1 MSLRISIQAMNAIT
15 DVMNVYKNDT
25 SRSVVLFAQ
34 MQSGKTNAFLFLAGE
49 MLRLEKVENVV
60 IFSGNRETELKDQ
73 LSELEISRFYERVYR
88 RHLENLK
95 VDISDEFI
103 DRIISKINV
112 VWGTELMKKLETVA
126 TENTLYIEEE
136 SHFAQSVGQMPH
148 KFIKSIGL
156 SLNGDSSALIERNN
170 YVCSVSATPFSE
182 MSDVVH
188 LNQNKKIVFMQPGE
202 SYRGVSWYKEHDKIL
217 GFDNWQE
224 KLQEI
229 IARKCHSPAWLAV
242 MNELRTFAIASPV
255 AETPKWAIIRVRG
268 ETQVDEVKAMCAS
281 SNWSAV
287 RYDQG
292 NKGELK
298 SLKDL
303 ATPPEVNTIVIIK
316 ELCRMGTVVP
326 KQHISFVMETSTNPR
341 TDTVL
346 QGLLGRM
353 CGYPGGS
360 FGYCV
365 SNDIN
370 IYISQQVLS
379 NGDIDTYISLC
390 QSMEMIV
397 PSRATNVIGEH
408 NKGRRDLSHVEP
420 IIPIYIPKLSLFKK
434 QDPIDC
440 LPEVLLTLRNSL
452 RNSQQCEN
460 GNSPNVTRRLIDFL
474 DNEKRLKVGTRD
486 LSKNTYE
493 KLIPKIKKSMHQNIP
508 FNDLTSGI
516 GIDTN
521 TLIIF
526 CAESNGHIRKGFYL
540 FCLIPRLAEE
550 VAVANPLKKM
560 MPKTNG
566 REIFGYTTETG
577 TFNKSNGTCGV
588 SLRPETA
595 INISEMSDSIRE
607 CIRMS
612 LEPSSALI
620 HSRSISSNFSVEEGG
635 WNGIYISE
643 NVYKALIPGG
653 TIYNDIER
661 EFSIKIKIAKVRG
674 RQTKKYPIGCS
685 VRIAQIS
692 W

>member
-73 LSELEISRFYERVYR
+73 LSEVEISRFYERVYR
-88 RHLENLK
+88 RHLEKLN

-103 DRIISKINV
+103 DHIISKINV

-188 LNQNKKIVFMQPGE
+188 LNQNKKIVFMQPGD

-242 MNELRTFAIASPV
+242 MNELRTSAIASHV

-268 ETQVDEVKAMCAS
+268 EAQVDEVKAMCAS

-379 NGDIDTYISLC
+379 HGDIDTYISLC

-420 IIPIYIPKLSLFKK
+420 IIPIYMRELSFP
-434 QDPIDC
+434 DANHPITC
-440 LPEVLLTLRNSL
+440 LPDVINALR
-452 RNSQQCEN
+452 SQQCEN
-460 GNSPNVTRRLIDFL
+460 GNSSNVTRRLIDFL
-474 DNEKRLKVGTRD
+474 DNGNDLRVLTRD
-486 LSKNTYE
+486 LSKKTF
-493 KLIPKIKKSMHQNIP
+493 KTMIPKIKRLMDENIP
-508 FNDLTSGI
+508 FNALNSGSGI
-516 GIDTN
+516 PTN
-521 TLIIF
+521 ALTI
-526 CAESNGHIRKGFYL
+526 CYSKSNDDIRQGFYL
-540 FCLIPRLAEE
+540 FCFIPRLAEE

-560 MPKTNG
+560 IPKTNG

-595 INISEMSDSIRE
+595 TDISEMSDSIRE

-653 TIYNDIER
+653 TIYNDIKR

>member
-88 RHLENLK
+88 RHLEKLN

-103 DRIISKINV
+103 DHIVSKINV

-156 SLNGDSSALIERNN
+156 SLNGDSSSLIERNN

-202 SYRGVSWYKEHDKIL
+202 SYRGVSWYKEHDKIV
-217 GFDNWQE
+217 GFDKWQE

-229 IARKCHSPAWLAV
+229 
-242 MNELRTFAIASPV
+242 IASPV

-268 ETQVDEVKAMCAS
+268 EAQVDEVKAMCAS

-379 NGDIDTYISLC
+379 HGDIDTYISLC

-408 NKGRRDLSHVEP
+408 NKGRRDLLHLEP
-420 IIPIYIPKLSLFKK
+420 IIPIYMRELSFP
-434 QDPIDC
+434 DAHPITC
-440 LPEVLLTLRNSL
+440 LPDVIIALR
-452 RNSQQCEN
+452 SQQCEN
-460 GNSPNVTRRLIDFL
+460 GNSSNVTRRLIDFL
-474 DNEKRLKVGTRD
+474 DNAKELRVLTRD
-486 LSKNTYE
+486 LSKKTF
-493 KLIPKIKKSMHQNIP
+493 KTMIPKIKRLMDENIP
-508 FNDLTSGI
+508 FNALNSGSGI
-516 GIDTN
+516 PTN
-521 TLIIF
+521 ALTI
-526 CAESNGHIRKGFYL
+526 CYSKSNDDIRQGFYL
-540 FCLIPRLAEE
+540 FCFIPRLAEE

-560 MPKTNG
+560 IPKTNG

-595 INISEMSDSIRE
+595 TDISEMSDSIRE

-653 TIYNDIER
+653 TIYNDIKR

>member
-88 RHLENLK
+88 RHLEKLN

-103 DRIISKINV
+103 DHIISKINV

-126 TENTLYIEEE
+126 TKNTLYIEEE

-156 SLNGDSSALIERNN
+156 SLNGDISTLIEINN

-202 SYRGVSWYKEHDKIL
+202 SYRGVSWYKEHDKIV
-217 GFDNWQE
+217 GFDKWQE

-242 MNELRTFAIASPV
+242 MNELRTSAIASPV

-268 ETQVDEVKAMCAS
+268 EAQVDEVKAMCAS

-379 NGDIDTYISLC
+379 HGDIDTYISLC

-408 NKGRRDLSHVEP
+408 NKGRRDLSQVES
-420 IIPIYIPKLSLFKK
+420 IIPIYMRELSFP
-434 QDPIDC
+434 DAHPITC
-440 LPEVLLTLRNSL
+440 LPDVIIALR
-452 RNSQQCEN
+452 SQQCEN
-460 GNSPNVTRRLIDFL
+460 GNSSNVTRRLIDFL
-474 DNEKRLKVGTRD
+474 DNAKDLRVLTRD
-486 LSKNTYE
+486 LSKKTF
-493 KLIPKIKKSMHQNIP
+493 KTMIPKIKRLMDENIP
-508 FNDLTSGI
+508 FNALNSGSGI
-516 GIDTN
+516 PTN
-521 TLIIF
+521 ALTI
-526 CAESNGHIRKGFYL
+526 CYSKSNDDIRQGFYL
-540 FCLIPRLAEE
+540 FCFIPRLAEE

-560 MPKTNG
+560 IPKTNG

-595 INISEMSDSIRE
+595 TDISEMSDSIRE

-653 TIYNDIER
+653 TIYNDIKR

>member
-88 RHLENLK
+88 RHLEKLN

-103 DRIISKINV
+103 DHIISKINV

-156 SLNGDSSALIERNN
+156 SLNGDSSSLIERNN

-202 SYRGVSWYKEHDKIL
+202 SYRGVSWYKEHDKIV
-217 GFDNWQE
+217 GFDKWQE

-242 MNELRTFAIASPV
+242 MNELRTSAIASPV

-268 ETQVDEVKAMCAS
+268 EAQVDEVKAMCAS

-379 NGDIDTYISLC
+379 HGDIDTYISLC

-408 NKGRRDLSHVEP
+408 NKGRRDLSHLEP
-420 IIPIYIPKLSLFKK
+420 IIPIYMRELSFP
-434 QDPIDC
+434 DAHPITC
-440 LPEVLLTLRNSL
+440 LPDVIIALR
-452 RNSQQCEN
+452 SQQCEN
-460 GNSPNVTRRLIDFL
+460 GNSSNVTRRLIDFL
-474 DNEKRLKVGTRD
+474 DNAKDLRVLTRD
-486 LSKNTYE
+486 LSKKTF
-493 KLIPKIKKSMHQNIP
+493 KTMIPKIKRLMDENIP
-508 FNDLTSGI
+508 FNALNSGSGI
-516 GIDTN
+516 PTN
-521 TLIIF
+521 ALTI
-526 CAESNGHIRKGFYL
+526 CYSKSNDDIRQGFYL
-540 FCLIPRLAEE
+540 FCFIPRLAEE

-560 MPKTNG
+560 IPKTNG

-577 TFNKSNGTCGV
+577 TFNKSNGTCVV

-595 INISEMSDSIRE
+595 TDISEMSDSIRE

-653 TIYNDIER
+653 TIYNDIKR

>member
-88 RHLENLK
+88 RHLEKLN

-103 DRIISKINV
+103 DHIISKINV

-156 SLNGDSSALIERNN
+156 SLNGDSSSLIERNN

-217 GFDNWQE
+217 GFDKWQE

-229 IARKCHSPAWLAV
+229 
-242 MNELRTFAIASPV
+242 IASPV

-268 ETQVDEVKAMCAS
+268 EAQVDEVKAMCAS

-379 NGDIDTYISLC
+379 HGDIDTYISLC

-420 IIPIYIPKLSLFKK
+420 IIPIYMRELSFPDKN
-434 QDPIDC
+434 DPNSC
-440 LPEVLLTLRNSL
+440 LPDVIIALR
-452 RNSQQCEN
+452 SQQCEN
-460 GNSPNVTRRLIDFL
+460 GNSPNVTQRVIHFL
-474 DNEKRLKVGTRD
+474 DGQVSGVVNRD
-486 LSKNTYE
+486 LSKKTYE

-508 FNDLTSGI
+508 FNDLTSGS

-521 TLIIF
+521 KLTIF
-526 CAESNGHIRKGFYL
+526 KSTSNDDIRKGFYL

-566 REIFGYTTETG
+566 REIFGYTTEIG

-595 INISEMSDSIRE
+595 TDISEMSDSIRE

-620 HSRSISSNFSVEEGG
+620 HSMSISSNFSVEEGG

-653 TIYNDIER
+653 TIYNDIKR

>member
-88 RHLENLK
+88 RHLEKLN

-126 TENTLYIEEE
+126 TKNTLYIEEE

-156 SLNGDSSALIERNN
+156 SLNGDSSSLIERNN

-202 SYRGVSWYKEHDKIL
+202 SYRGVSWYKEHDKIV
-217 GFDNWQE
+217 GFDKWQE

-242 MNELRTFAIASPV
+242 MNELRTSAIASPV

-268 ETQVDEVKAMCAS
+268 EAQVDEVKAMCAS

-379 NGDIDTYISLC
+379 HGDIDTYISLC

-408 NKGRRDLSHVEP
+408 NKGRRDLSQVES
-420 IIPIYIPKLSLFKK
+420 IIPIYMRELSFP
-434 QDPIDC
+434 DAHPITC
-440 LPEVLLTLRNSL
+440 LPDVIIALR
-452 RNSQQCEN
+452 SQQCEN
-460 GNSPNVTRRLIDFL
+460 GNSSNVTRRLIDFL
-474 DNEKRLKVGTRD
+474 DNAKDLRVLTRD
-486 LSKNTYE
+486 LSKKTF
-493 KLIPKIKKSMHQNIP
+493 KTMIPKIKRLMDENIP
-508 FNDLTSGI
+508 FNALNSGSGI
-516 GIDTN
+516 PTN
-521 TLIIF
+521 ALTI
-526 CAESNGHIRKGFYL
+526 CYSKSNDDIRQGFYL
-540 FCLIPRLAEE
+540 FCFIPRLAEE

-560 MPKTNG
+560 IPKTNG

-595 INISEMSDSIRE
+595 TDISEMSDSIRE

-653 TIYNDIER
+653 TIYNDIKR

>member
-88 RHLENLK
+88 RHLEKLN

-103 DRIISKINV
+103 DHIISKINV

-156 SLNGDSSALIERNN
+156 SLNGDSSSLIERNN

-217 GFDNWQE
+217 GFDKWQE

-229 IARKCHSPAWLAV
+229 
-242 MNELRTFAIASPV
+242 IASPV

-268 ETQVDEVKAMCAS
+268 EAQVDEVKAMCAS

-326 KQHISFVMETSTNPR
+326 KQHISF
-341 TDTVL
+341 
-346 QGLLGRM
+346 
-353 CGYPGGS
+353 
-360 FGYCV
+360 
-365 SNDIN
+365 
-370 IYISQQVLS
+370 
-379 NGDIDTYISLC
+379 
-390 QSMEMIV
+390 
-397 PSRATNVIGEH
+397 
-408 NKGRRDLSHVEP
+408 
-420 IIPIYIPKLSLFKK
+420 
-434 QDPIDC
+434 
-440 LPEVLLTLRNSL
+440 
-452 RNSQQCEN
+452 
-460 GNSPNVTRRLIDFL
+460 
-474 DNEKRLKVGTRD
+474 KV
-486 LSKNTYE
+486 Y
-493 KLIPKIKKSMHQNIP
+493 
-508 FNDLTSGI
+508 
-516 GIDTN
+516 
-521 TLIIF
+521 
-526 CAESNGHIRKGFYL
+526 
-540 FCLIPRLAEE
+540 
-550 VAVANPLKKM
+550 
-560 MPKTNG
+560 
-566 REIFGYTTETG
+566 
-577 TFNKSNGTCGV
+577 
-588 SLRPETA
+588 
-595 INISEMSDSIRE
+595 
-607 CIRMS
+607 
-612 LEPSSALI
+612 
-620 HSRSISSNFSVEEGG
+620 
-635 WNGIYISE
+635 
-643 NVYKALIPGG
+643 
-653 TIYNDIER
+653 
-661 EFSIKIKIAKVRG
+661 
-674 RQTKKYPIGCS
+674 
-685 VRIAQIS
+685 
-692 W
+692 

>member
-88 RHLENLK
+88 RHLEKLN

-103 DRIISKINV
+103 DHIISKINV

-126 TENTLYIEEE
+126 TKNTLYIEEE

-156 SLNGDSSALIERNN
+156 SLNGDSSSLIERNN

-202 SYRGVSWYKEHDKIL
+202 SYRGVSWYKEHDKIV
-217 GFDNWQE
+217 GFDKWQE

-229 IARKCHSPAWLAV
+229 
-242 MNELRTFAIASPV
+242 IASPV

-268 ETQVDEVKAMCAS
+268 EAQVDEVKAMCAS

-379 NGDIDTYISLC
+379 HGDIDTYISLC

-408 NKGRRDLSHVEP
+408 NKGRRDLSQVES
-420 IIPIYIPKLSLFKK
+420 IIPIYMRELSFP
-434 QDPIDC
+434 DAHPITC
-440 LPEVLLTLRNSL
+440 LPDVIIALR
-452 RNSQQCEN
+452 SQQCEN
-460 GNSPNVTRRLIDFL
+460 GNSSNVTRRLIDFL
-474 DNEKRLKVGTRD
+474 DNAKDLRVLTRD
-486 LSKNTYE
+486 LSKKTF
-493 KLIPKIKKSMHQNIP
+493 KTMIPKIKRLMDENIP
-508 FNDLTSGI
+508 FNALNSGSGI
-516 GIDTN
+516 PTN
-521 TLIIF
+521 ALTI
-526 CAESNGHIRKGFYL
+526 CYSKSNDDIRQGFYL
-540 FCLIPRLAEE
+540 FCFIPRLAEE

-560 MPKTNG
+560 IPKTNG

-595 INISEMSDSIRE
+595 TDISEMSDSIRE

-653 TIYNDIER
+653 TIYNDIKR

>member
-88 RHLENLK
+88 RHLEKLN

-156 SLNGDSSALIERNN
+156 SLNGDSSSLIERNN

-202 SYRGVSWYKEHDKIL
+202 SYRGVSWYKEHDKIV
-217 GFDNWQE
+217 GFDKWQE

-229 IARKCHSPAWLAV
+229 
-242 MNELRTFAIASPV
+242 IASPV

-268 ETQVDEVKAMCAS
+268 EAQVDEVKAMCAS

-379 NGDIDTYISLC
+379 HGDIDTYISLC

-408 NKGRRDLSHVEP
+408 NKGRRDLLHLEP
-420 IIPIYIPKLSLFKK
+420 IIPIYMRELSFP
-434 QDPIDC
+434 DNHPITC
-440 LPEVLLTLRNSL
+440 LPNVMIALR
-452 RNSQQCEN
+452 SQQCEN

-474 DNEKRLKVGTRD
+474 DGQVTGVVNRD
-486 LSKNTYE
+486 LSKKTF
-493 KLIPKIKKSMHQNIP
+493 KKMIPRIKKSMHENIP
-508 FNDLTSGI
+508 FNTLISGSGI
-516 GIDTN
+516 DDNKLT
-521 TLIIF
+521 IF
-526 CAESNGHIRKGFYL
+526 KSTSNGDIRKGYYL
-540 FCLIPRLAEE
+540 FCFIPRLAEE

-560 MPKTNG
+560 IPKTNG
-566 REIFGYTTETG
+566 REIFGYTTEIG

-595 INISEMSDSIRE
+595 TDISEMSDSIRE

-653 TIYNDIER
+653 TIYNDIKR

>member
-88 RHLENLK
+88 RHLEKLN

-103 DRIISKINV
+103 DHIISKINV

-126 TENTLYIEEE
+126 TKNTLYIEEE

-156 SLNGDSSALIERNN
+156 SLNGDISTLIERNN

-217 GFDNWQE
+217 GFDKWQE

-229 IARKCHSPAWLAV
+229 
-242 MNELRTFAIASPV
+242 IASPV

-268 ETQVDEVKAMCAS
+268 EAQVDEVKAMCAS

-379 NGDIDTYISLC
+379 HGDIDTYISLC

-408 NKGRRDLSHVEP
+408 NKGRRDLSQVEP
-420 IIPIYIPKLSLFKK
+420 IIPIYMRELSFP
-434 QDPIDC
+434 DAHPITC
-440 LPEVLLTLRNSL
+440 LPDVIIALR
-452 RNSQQCEN
+452 SQQCEN
-460 GNSPNVTRRLIDFL
+460 GNSSNVTRRLIDFL
-474 DNEKRLKVGTRD
+474 DNAKDLRVLTRD
-486 LSKNTYE
+486 LSKKTF
-493 KLIPKIKKSMHQNIP
+493 KTMIPKIKRLMDENIP
-508 FNDLTSGI
+508 FNALNSGSGI
-516 GIDTN
+516 PTN
-521 TLIIF
+521 ALTI
-526 CAESNGHIRKGFYL
+526 CYSKSNDDIRQGFYL
-540 FCLIPRLAEE
+540 FCFIPRLAEE

-560 MPKTNG
+560 IPKTNG

-595 INISEMSDSIRE
+595 TDISEMSDSIRE

-653 TIYNDIER
+653 TIYNDIKR

>member
-15 DVMNVYKNDT
+15 DVMNVYKNYT

-88 RHLENLK
+88 RHLEKLN

-103 DRIISKINV
+103 DHIISKINV

-156 SLNGDSSALIERNN
+156 SLNGDSSSLIERNN

-217 GFDNWQE
+217 GFDKWQE

-242 MNELRTFAIASPV
+242 MNELRTSAIASPV

-268 ETQVDEVKAMCAS
+268 EAQVDEVKAMCAS

-316 ELCRMGTVVP
+316 ELCRMGTVVT

-379 NGDIDTYISLC
+379 HGDIDTYISLC

-408 NKGRRDLSHVEP
+408 NKGRRDLSQVEP
-420 IIPIYIPKLSLFKK
+420 IIPIYMRELSFP
-434 QDPIDC
+434 DAHPITC
-440 LPEVLLTLRNSL
+440 LPDVIIALR
-452 RNSQQCEN
+452 SQQCEN
-460 GNSPNVTRRLIDFL
+460 GNSSNVTRRLIDFL
-474 DNEKRLKVGTRD
+474 DNAKDLRVLTRD
-486 LSKNTYE
+486 LSKKTF
-493 KLIPKIKKSMHQNIP
+493 KTMIPKIKRLMDENIP
-508 FNDLTSGI
+508 FNALNSGSGI
-516 GIDTN
+516 PTN
-521 TLIIF
+521 ALTI
-526 CAESNGHIRKGFYL
+526 CYSKSNDDIRQGFYL
-540 FCLIPRLAEE
+540 FCFIPRLAEE

-560 MPKTNG
+560 IPKTNG

-595 INISEMSDSIRE
+595 TDISEMSDSIRE

-653 TIYNDIER
+653 TIYNDIKR

>member
-88 RHLENLK
+88 RHLEKLN

-103 DRIISKINV
+103 DHIVSKINV

-126 TENTLYIEEE
+126 TKNTLYIEEE

-156 SLNGDSSALIERNN
+156 SLNGDSSSLIERNN

-202 SYRGVSWYKEHDKIL
+202 SYRGVSWYKEHDKIV
-217 GFDNWQE
+217 GFDKWQE

-229 IARKCHSPAWLAV
+229 
-242 MNELRTFAIASPV
+242 IASPV

-268 ETQVDEVKAMCAS
+268 EAQVHEVKAMCAS

-379 NGDIDTYISLC
+379 HGDIDTYISLC

-408 NKGRRDLSHVEP
+408 NKGRRDLLHLEP
-420 IIPIYIPKLSLFKK
+420 IIPIYMRELSFP
-434 QDPIDC
+434 DAHPITC
-440 LPEVLLTLRNSL
+440 LPDVIIALR
-452 RNSQQCEN
+452 SQQCEN
-460 GNSPNVTRRLIDFL
+460 GNSSNVTRRLIDFL
-474 DNEKRLKVGTRD
+474 DNAKELRVLTRD
-486 LSKNTYE
+486 LSKKTF
-493 KLIPKIKKSMHQNIP
+493 KTMIPKIKRLMDENIP
-508 FNDLTSGI
+508 FNALNSGSGI
-516 GIDTN
+516 PTN
-521 TLIIF
+521 ALTI
-526 CAESNGHIRKGFYL
+526 CYSKSNDDIRQGFYL
-540 FCLIPRLAEE
+540 FCFIPRLAEE

-560 MPKTNG
+560 IPKTNG

-595 INISEMSDSIRE
+595 TDISEMSDSIRE

-653 TIYNDIER
+653 TIYNDIKR

>member
-1 MSLRISIQAMNAIT
+1 
-15 DVMNVYKNDT
+15 
-25 SRSVVLFAQ
+25 
-34 MQSGKTNAFLFLAGE
+34 
-49 MLRLEKVENVV
+49 
-60 IFSGNRETELKDQ
+60 
-73 LSELEISRFYERVYR
+73 
-88 RHLENLK
+88 
-95 VDISDEFI
+95 
-103 DRIISKINV
+103 
-112 VWGTELMKKLETVA
+112 
-126 TENTLYIEEE
+126 
-136 SHFAQSVGQMPH
+136 
-148 KFIKSIGL
+148 
-156 SLNGDSSALIERNN
+156 
-170 YVCSVSATPFSE
+170 
-182 MSDVVH
+182 
-188 LNQNKKIVFMQPGE
+188 
-202 SYRGVSWYKEHDKIL
+202 
-217 GFDNWQE
+217 
-224 KLQEI
+224 
-229 IARKCHSPAWLAV
+229 
-242 MNELRTFAIASPV
+242 
-255 AETPKWAIIRVRG
+255 
-268 ETQVDEVKAMCAS
+268 
-281 SNWSAV
+281 
-287 RYDQG
+287 
-292 NKGELK
+292 LK

-379 NGDIDTYISLC
+379 HGDIDTYISLC

-420 IIPIYIPKLSLFKK
+420 IIPIYMRELSFPDKN
-434 QDPIDC
+434 DPNSC
-440 LPEVLLTLRNSL
+440 LPDVIIALR
-452 RNSQQCEN
+452 SQQCEN
-460 GNSPNVTRRLIDFL
+460 GNSPNVTQRVIHFL
-474 DNEKRLKVGTRD
+474 DGQVSGVVNRD
-486 LSKNTYE
+486 LSKKTYE

-508 FNDLTSGI
+508 FNDLTSGS

-521 TLIIF
+521 KLTIF
-526 CAESNGHIRKGFYL
+526 KSTSNDDIRKGFYL

-566 REIFGYTTETG
+566 REIFGYTTEIG

-595 INISEMSDSIRE
+595 TDISEMSDSIRE

-620 HSRSISSNFSVEEGG
+620 HSMSISSNFSVEEGG

-653 TIYNDIER
+653 TIYNDIKR

>member
-88 RHLENLK
+88 RHLEKLN
-95 VDISDEFI
+95 VDISYEFI
-103 DRIISKINV
+103 DHIVSKINV

-126 TENTLYIEEE
+126 TKNTLYIEEE

-156 SLNGDSSALIERNN
+156 SLNGDSSSLIERNN

-202 SYRGVSWYKEHDKIL
+202 SYRGVSWYKEHDKIV
-217 GFDNWQE
+217 GFDKWQE

-242 MNELRTFAIASPV
+242 MNELRTSAIASPV

-268 ETQVDEVKAMCAS
+268 EAQVDEVKAMCAS

-379 NGDIDTYISLC
+379 HGDIDTYISLC

-408 NKGRRDLSHVEP
+408 NKGRRDLSQVES
-420 IIPIYIPKLSLFKK
+420 IIPIYMRELSFP
-434 QDPIDC
+434 DAHPITC
-440 LPEVLLTLRNSL
+440 LPDVIIALR
-452 RNSQQCEN
+452 SQQCEN
-460 GNSPNVTRRLIDFL
+460 GNSSNVTRRLIDFL
-474 DNEKRLKVGTRD
+474 DNAKDLRVLTRD
-486 LSKNTYE
+486 LSKKTF
-493 KLIPKIKKSMHQNIP
+493 KTMIPKIKRLMDENIP
-508 FNDLTSGI
+508 FNALNSGSGI
-516 GIDTN
+516 PTN
-521 TLIIF
+521 ALTI
-526 CAESNGHIRKGFYL
+526 CYSKSNDDIRQGFYL
-540 FCLIPRLAEE
+540 FCFIPRLAEE

-560 MPKTNG
+560 IPKTNG

-595 INISEMSDSIRE
+595 TDISEMSDSIRE

-620 HSRSISSNFSVEEGG
+620 HSRTISSNFSVEEGG

-653 TIYNDIER
+653 TIYNDIKR

>member
-88 RHLENLK
+88 RHLEKLN
-95 VDISDEFI
+95 VDISYEFI
-103 DRIISKINV
+103 DHIVSKINV

-126 TENTLYIEEE
+126 TKNTLYIEEE

-156 SLNGDSSALIERNN
+156 SLNGDSSSLIERNN

-202 SYRGVSWYKEHDKIL
+202 SYRGVSWYKEHDKIV
-217 GFDNWQE
+217 GFDKWQE

-242 MNELRTFAIASPV
+242 MNELRTSAIASPV

-268 ETQVDEVKAMCAS
+268 EAQVDEVKAMCAS

-379 NGDIDTYISLC
+379 HGDIDTYISLC

-408 NKGRRDLSHVEP
+408 NKGRRDLSQVES
-420 IIPIYIPKLSLFKK
+420 IIPIYMRELSFP
-434 QDPIDC
+434 DAHPITC
-440 LPEVLLTLRNSL
+440 LPDVIIALR
-452 RNSQQCEN
+452 SQQCEN
-460 GNSPNVTRRLIDFL
+460 GNSSNVTRRLIDFL
-474 DNEKRLKVGTRD
+474 DNAKELRVLTRD
-486 LSKNTYE
+486 LSKKTF
-493 KLIPKIKKSMHQNIP
+493 KTMIPKIKRLMDENIP
-508 FNDLTSGI
+508 FNALNSGSGI
-516 GIDTN
+516 PTN
-521 TLIIF
+521 ALTI
-526 CAESNGHIRKGFYL
+526 CYSKSNDDIRQGFYL
-540 FCLIPRLAEE
+540 FCFIPRLAEE

-560 MPKTNG
+560 IPKTNG

-595 INISEMSDSIRE
+595 TDISEMSDSIRE

-643 NVYKALIPGG
+643 NVYKALIPDG
-653 TIYNDIER
+653 TIYNDIKR

>member
-88 RHLENLK
+88 RHLEKLN

-103 DRIISKINV
+103 DHIISKINV

-126 TENTLYIEEE
+126 TKNTLYIEEE

-156 SLNGDSSALIERNN
+156 SLNGDSTALIERNN

-217 GFDNWQE
+217 GFDKWQE

-229 IARKCHSPAWLAV
+229 
-242 MNELRTFAIASPV
+242 IASPV

-268 ETQVDEVKAMCAS
+268 EAQVDEVKAMCAS

-379 NGDIDTYISLC
+379 HGDIDTYISLC

-408 NKGRRDLSHVEP
+408 NKGRRDLSQVES
-420 IIPIYIPKLSLFKK
+420 IIPIYMRELSFP
-434 QDPIDC
+434 DAHPITC
-440 LPEVLLTLRNSL
+440 LPDVIIALR
-452 RNSQQCEN
+452 SQQCEN
-460 GNSPNVTRRLIDFL
+460 GNSSNVTRRLIDFL
-474 DNEKRLKVGTRD
+474 DNAKDLRVLTRD
-486 LSKNTYE
+486 LSKKTF
-493 KLIPKIKKSMHQNIP
+493 KTMIPKIKRLMDENIP
-508 FNDLTSGI
+508 FNALNSGSGI
-516 GIDTN
+516 PTN
-521 TLIIF
+521 ALTI
-526 CAESNGHIRKGFYL
+526 CYSKSNDDIRQGFYL
-540 FCLIPRLAEE
+540 FCFIPRLAEE

-560 MPKTNG
+560 IPKTNG

-595 INISEMSDSIRE
+595 TDISEMSDSIRE

-620 HSRSISSNFSVEEGG
+620 HSMSISSNFSVEEGG

-653 TIYNDIER
+653 TIYNDIKR

>member
-88 RHLENLK
+88 RHLEKLN
-95 VDISDEFI
+95 VDISYEFI
-103 DRIISKINV
+103 DHIVSKINV

-156 SLNGDSSALIERNN
+156 SLNGDSTALIERNN

-217 GFDNWQE
+217 GFDKWQE

-242 MNELRTFAIASPV
+242 MNELRTSAIASPV

-268 ETQVDEVKAMCAS
+268 EAQVDEVKTMCAS

-379 NGDIDTYISLC
+379 HGDIDTYISLC

-408 NKGRRDLSHVEP
+408 NKGRRDLSHLEP
-420 IIPIYIPKLSLFKK
+420 IIPIYMRELSFP
-434 QDPIDC
+434 DAHPITC
-440 LPEVLLTLRNSL
+440 LPDVIIALR
-452 RNSQQCEN
+452 SQQCEN
-460 GNSPNVTRRLIDFL
+460 GNSSNVTRRLIDFL
-474 DNEKRLKVGTRD
+474 DNAKDLRVLTRD
-486 LSKNTYE
+486 LSKKTF
-493 KLIPKIKKSMHQNIP
+493 KTMIPKIKRLMDENIP
-508 FNDLTSGI
+508 FNALNSGSGI
-516 GIDTN
+516 PTN
-521 TLIIF
+521 ALTI
-526 CAESNGHIRKGFYL
+526 CYSKSNDDIRQGFYL
-540 FCLIPRLAEE
+540 FCFIPRLAEE

-560 MPKTNG
+560 IPKTNG

-577 TFNKSNGTCGV
+577 TFNKSNGTCVV

-595 INISEMSDSIRE
+595 TDISEMSDSIRE

-653 TIYNDIER
+653 TIYNDIKR

>member
-88 RHLENLK
+88 RHLEKLN

-103 DRIISKINV
+103 DHIISKINV

-126 TENTLYIEEE
+126 TKNTLYIEEE

-156 SLNGDSSALIERNN
+156 SLNGDSSSLIERNN

-202 SYRGVSWYKEHDKIL
+202 SYRGVSWYKEHDKIV
-217 GFDNWQE
+217 GFDKWQE

-229 IARKCHSPAWLAV
+229 
-242 MNELRTFAIASPV
+242 IASPV

-268 ETQVDEVKAMCAS
+268 EAQVDEVKAMCAS

-408 NKGRRDLSHVEP
+408 NKGRRDLSQVES
-420 IIPIYIPKLSLFKK
+420 IIPIYMRELSFP
-434 QDPIDC
+434 DAHPITC
-440 LPEVLLTLRNSL
+440 LPDVIIALR
-452 RNSQQCEN
+452 SQQCEN
-460 GNSPNVTRRLIDFL
+460 GNSSNVTRRLIDFL
-474 DNEKRLKVGTRD
+474 DNAKDLRVLTRD
-486 LSKNTYE
+486 LSKKTF
-493 KLIPKIKKSMHQNIP
+493 KTMIPKIKRLMDENIP
-508 FNDLTSGI
+508 FNALNSGSGI
-516 GIDTN
+516 PTN
-521 TLIIF
+521 ALTI
-526 CAESNGHIRKGFYL
+526 CYSKSNDDIRQGFYL
-540 FCLIPRLAEE
+540 FCFIPRLAEE

-560 MPKTNG
+560 IPKTNG

-595 INISEMSDSIRE
+595 TDISEMSDSIRE

-653 TIYNDIER
+653 TIYNDIKR

>member
-1 MSLRISIQAMNAIT
+1 MSLPISIQAMNAIT

-88 RHLENLK
+88 RHLEKLN

-103 DRIISKINV
+103 DHIISKINV

-126 TENTLYIEEE
+126 TKNTLYIEEE

-156 SLNGDSSALIERNN
+156 SLNGDSTALIERNN

-202 SYRGVSWYKEHDKIL
+202 SYRGVSWYKEHDKIV
-217 GFDNWQE
+217 GFDKWQE

-229 IARKCHSPAWLAV
+229 
-242 MNELRTFAIASPV
+242 IASPV

-268 ETQVDEVKAMCAS
+268 EAQVDEVKAMCAS

-353 CGYPGGS
+353 CGYRGGS

-379 NGDIDTYISLC
+379 HGGIDTYISLC

-408 NKGRRDLSHVEP
+408 NKGRRDLSQVES
-420 IIPIYIPKLSLFKK
+420 IIPIYMRELSFP
-434 QDPIDC
+434 DAHPITC
-440 LPEVLLTLRNSL
+440 LPDVIIALR
-452 RNSQQCEN
+452 SQQCEN
-460 GNSPNVTRRLIDFL
+460 GNSSNVTRRLIDFL
-474 DNEKRLKVGTRD
+474 DNAKDLRVLTRD
-486 LSKNTYE
+486 LSKKTF
-493 KLIPKIKKSMHQNIP
+493 KTMIPKIKRLMDENIP
-508 FNDLTSGI
+508 FNALNSGSGI
-516 GIDTN
+516 PTN
-521 TLIIF
+521 ALTI
-526 CAESNGHIRKGFYL
+526 CYSKSNDDIRQGFYL
-540 FCLIPRLAEE
+540 FCFIPRLAEE

-560 MPKTNG
+560 IPKTNG

-595 INISEMSDSIRE
+595 TDISEMSDSIRE

-612 LEPSSALI
+612 LETSSALI

-653 TIYNDIER
+653 TIYNDIKR

>member
-88 RHLENLK
+88 RHLEKLN

-103 DRIISKINV
+103 DHIVSKINV

-126 TENTLYIEEE
+126 TKNTLYIEEE

-156 SLNGDSSALIERNN
+156 SLNGDSSSLIERNN

-202 SYRGVSWYKEHDKIL
+202 SYRGVSWYKEHDKIV
-217 GFDNWQE
+217 GFDKWQE

-229 IARKCHSPAWLAV
+229 
-242 MNELRTFAIASPV
+242 IASPV

-268 ETQVDEVKAMCAS
+268 EAQVDEVKAMCAS

-379 NGDIDTYISLC
+379 NGDIDKYISLC
-390 QSMEMIV
+390 QSMEMTIL
-397 PSRATNVIGEH
+397 PSRATNVISEH
-408 NKGRRDLSHVEP
+408 NKGRRDLTDVEP
-420 IIPIYIPKLSLFKK
+420 IIPIYMRELSFP
-434 QDPIDC
+434 DNHPITC
-440 LPEVLLTLRNSL
+440 LPNVMIALR
-452 RNSQQCEN
+452 SQQCEN

-474 DNEKRLKVGTRD
+474 DGQVTGVVNRD
-486 LSKNTYE
+486 LSKKTF
-493 KLIPKIKKSMHQNIP
+493 KKMIPRIKKSMHENIP
-508 FNDLTSGI
+508 FNTLISGSGI
-516 GIDTN
+516 DDNKLT
-521 TLIIF
+521 IF
-526 CAESNGHIRKGFYL
+526 KSTSNGDIRKGYYL
-540 FCLIPRLAEE
+540 FCFIPRLAEE

-560 MPKTNG
+560 IPKTNG
-566 REIFGYTTETG
+566 REIFGYTTEIG

-595 INISEMSDSIRE
+595 TDISEMSDSIRE

-653 TIYNDIER
+653 TIYNDIKR

>member
-88 RHLENLK
+88 RHLEKLN

-126 TENTLYIEEE
+126 TKNTLYIEEE

-156 SLNGDSSALIERNN
+156 SLNGDSSSLIERNN

-202 SYRGVSWYKEHDKIL
+202 SYRGVSWYKEHDKIV
-217 GFDNWQE
+217 GFDKWQE

-229 IARKCHSPAWLAV
+229 
-242 MNELRTFAIASPV
+242 IASPV

-268 ETQVDEVKAMCAS
+268 EAQVDEVKAMCAS

-379 NGDIDTYISLC
+379 HGDIDTYISLC

-408 NKGRRDLSHVEP
+408 NKGRRDLSQVES
-420 IIPIYIPKLSLFKK
+420 IIPIYMRELSFP
-434 QDPIDC
+434 DAHPITC
-440 LPEVLLTLRNSL
+440 LPDVIIALR
-452 RNSQQCEN
+452 SQQCEN
-460 GNSPNVTRRLIDFL
+460 GNSSNVTRRLIDFL
-474 DNEKRLKVGTRD
+474 DNAKDLRVLTRD
-486 LSKNTYE
+486 LSKKTF
-493 KLIPKIKKSMHQNIP
+493 KTMIPKIKRLMDENIP
-508 FNDLTSGI
+508 FNALNSGSGI
-516 GIDTN
+516 PTN
-521 TLIIF
+521 ALTI
-526 CAESNGHIRKGFYL
+526 CYSKSNDDIRQGFYL
-540 FCLIPRLAEE
+540 FCFIPRLAEE

-560 MPKTNG
+560 IPKTNG

-595 INISEMSDSIRE
+595 TDISEMSDSIRE

-653 TIYNDIER
+653 TIYNDIKR

>member
-88 RHLENLK
+88 RHLEKLN

-103 DRIISKINV
+103 DHIISKINV

-156 SLNGDSSALIERNN
+156 SLNGDSSSLIERNN

-217 GFDNWQE
+217 GFDKWQE

-242 MNELRTFAIASPV
+242 MNELRTSAIASPV

-268 ETQVDEVKAMCAS
+268 EAQVDEVKAMCAS

-379 NGDIDTYISLC
+379 HGDIDTYISLC

-408 NKGRRDLSHVEP
+408 NKGRRDLSHLEP
-420 IIPIYIPKLSLFKK
+420 IIPIYMRELSFP
-434 QDPIDC
+434 DAHPITC
-440 LPEVLLTLRNSL
+440 LPDVIIALR
-452 RNSQQCEN
+452 SQQCEN
-460 GNSPNVTRRLIDFL
+460 GNSSNVTRRLIDFL
-474 DNEKRLKVGTRD
+474 DNAKDLRVLTRD
-486 LSKNTYE
+486 LSKKTF
-493 KLIPKIKKSMHQNIP
+493 KTMIPKIKRLMDENIP
-508 FNDLTSGI
+508 FNALNSGSGI
-516 GIDTN
+516 PTN
-521 TLIIF
+521 ALTI
-526 CAESNGHIRKGFYL
+526 CYSKSNDDIRQGFYL
-540 FCLIPRLAEE
+540 FCFIPRLAEE

-560 MPKTNG
+560 IPKTNG

-595 INISEMSDSIRE
+595 TDISEMSDSIRE

-653 TIYNDIER
+653 TIYNDIKR

>member
-88 RHLENLK
+88 RHLEKLN

-103 DRIISKINV
+103 DHIISKINV

-126 TENTLYIEEE
+126 TKNTLYIEEE

-156 SLNGDSSALIERNN
+156 SLNGDSTALIERNN

-202 SYRGVSWYKEHDKIL
+202 SYRGVSWYKEHDKIV
-217 GFDNWQE
+217 GFDKWQE

-242 MNELRTFAIASPV
+242 MNELRTSAIASPV

-268 ETQVDEVKAMCAS
+268 EAQVDEVKAMCAS

-379 NGDIDTYISLC
+379 HGDIDTYISLC

-408 NKGRRDLSHVEP
+408 NKGRRDLSQVES
-420 IIPIYIPKLSLFKK
+420 IIPIYMRELSFP
-434 QDPIDC
+434 DAHPITC
-440 LPEVLLTLRNSL
+440 LPDVIIALR
-452 RNSQQCEN
+452 SQQCEN
-460 GNSPNVTRRLIDFL
+460 GNSSNVTRRLIDFL
-474 DNEKRLKVGTRD
+474 DNAKDLRVLTRD
-486 LSKNTYE
+486 LSKKTF
-493 KLIPKIKKSMHQNIP
+493 KTMIPKIKRLMDENIP
-508 FNDLTSGI
+508 FNALNSGSGI
-516 GIDTN
+516 PTN
-521 TLIIF
+521 ALTI
-526 CAESNGHIRKGFYL
+526 CYSKSNDDIRQGFYL
-540 FCLIPRLAEE
+540 FCFIPRLAEE

-560 MPKTNG
+560 IPKTNG

-595 INISEMSDSIRE
+595 TDISEMSDSIRE

-653 TIYNDIER
+653 TIYNDIKR

>member
-1 MSLRISIQAMNAIT
+1 
-15 DVMNVYKNDT
+15 
-25 SRSVVLFAQ
+25 
-34 MQSGKTNAFLFLAGE
+34 

-88 RHLENLK
+88 RHLEKLN

-103 DRIISKINV
+103 DHIISKINV

-156 SLNGDSSALIERNN
+156 SLNGDSSSLIERNN

-217 GFDNWQE
+217 GFDKWQE

-229 IARKCHSPAWLAV
+229 
-242 MNELRTFAIASPV
+242 IASPV

-268 ETQVDEVKAMCAS
+268 EAQVDEVKAMCAS

-379 NGDIDTYISLC
+379 HGDIDTYISLC

-420 IIPIYIPKLSLFKK
+420 IIPIYMRELSFPDKN
-434 QDPIDC
+434 DPNSC
-440 LPEVLLTLRNSL
+440 LPDVIIALR
-452 RNSQQCEN
+452 SQQCEN
-460 GNSPNVTRRLIDFL
+460 GNSPNVTQRVIHFL
-474 DNEKRLKVGTRD
+474 DGQVSGVVNRD
-486 LSKNTYE
+486 LTKTFL
-493 KLIPKIKKSMHQNIP
+493 LI
-508 FNDLTSGI
+508 L
-516 GIDTN
+516 
-521 TLIIF
+521 
-526 CAESNGHIRKGFYL
+526 
-540 FCLIPRLAEE
+540 
-550 VAVANPLKKM
+550 
-560 MPKTNG
+560 
-566 REIFGYTTETG
+566 
-577 TFNKSNGTCGV
+577 
-588 SLRPETA
+588 
-595 INISEMSDSIRE
+595 
-607 CIRMS
+607 
-612 LEPSSALI
+612 
-620 HSRSISSNFSVEEGG
+620 
-635 WNGIYISE
+635 
-643 NVYKALIPGG
+643 
-653 TIYNDIER
+653 
-661 EFSIKIKIAKVRG
+661 
-674 RQTKKYPIGCS
+674 
-685 VRIAQIS
+685 
-692 W
+692 

>member
-88 RHLENLK
+88 RHLEKLN

-126 TENTLYIEEE
+126 TKNTLYIEEE

-156 SLNGDSSALIERNN
+156 SLNGDSSSLIERNN

-202 SYRGVSWYKEHDKIL
+202 SYRGVSWYKEHDKIV
-217 GFDNWQE
+217 GFDKWQE

-229 IARKCHSPAWLAV
+229 
-242 MNELRTFAIASPV
+242 IASPV

-268 ETQVDEVKAMCAS
+268 EAQVHEVKAMCAS

-379 NGDIDTYISLC
+379 HGDIDTYISLC

-408 NKGRRDLSHVEP
+408 NKGRRDLLHLEP
-420 IIPIYIPKLSLFKK
+420 IIPIYMRELSFP
-434 QDPIDC
+434 DAHPITC
-440 LPEVLLTLRNSL
+440 LPDVIIALR
-452 RNSQQCEN
+452 SQQCEN
-460 GNSPNVTRRLIDFL
+460 GNSSNVTRRLIDFL
-474 DNEKRLKVGTRD
+474 DNAKELRVLTRD
-486 LSKNTYE
+486 LSKKTF
-493 KLIPKIKKSMHQNIP
+493 KTMIPKIKRLMDENIP
-508 FNDLTSGI
+508 FNALNSGSGI
-516 GIDTN
+516 PTN
-521 TLIIF
+521 ALTI
-526 CAESNGHIRKGFYL
+526 CYSKSNDDIRQGFYL
-540 FCLIPRLAEE
+540 FCFIPRLAEE

-560 MPKTNG
+560 IPKTNG

-595 INISEMSDSIRE
+595 TDISEMSDSIRE

-653 TIYNDIER
+653 TIYNDIKR

>member
-88 RHLENLK
+88 RHVEKLN

-156 SLNGDSSALIERNN
+156 SLNGDSSSLIERNN

-202 SYRGVSWYKEHDKIL
+202 SYRGVSWYKEHDKIV
-217 GFDNWQE
+217 GFDKWQE

-229 IARKCHSPAWLAV
+229 
-242 MNELRTFAIASPV
+242 IASPV

-268 ETQVDEVKAMCAS
+268 EAQVDEVKAMCAS

-379 NGDIDTYISLC
+379 HGDIDTYISLC

-408 NKGRRDLSHVEP
+408 NKGRRDLSQVES
-420 IIPIYIPKLSLFKK
+420 IIPIYMRELSFP
-434 QDPIDC
+434 DAHPITC
-440 LPEVLLTLRNSL
+440 LPDVIIALR
-452 RNSQQCEN
+452 SQQCEN
-460 GNSPNVTRRLIDFL
+460 GNSSNVTRRLIDFL
-474 DNEKRLKVGTRD
+474 DNAKDLRVLTRD
-486 LSKNTYE
+486 LSKKTF
-493 KLIPKIKKSMHQNIP
+493 KTMIPKIKRLMDENIP
-508 FNDLTSGI
+508 FNALNSGSGI
-516 GIDTN
+516 PTN
-521 TLIIF
+521 ALTI
-526 CAESNGHIRKGFYL
+526 CYSKSNDDIRQGFYL
-540 FCLIPRLAEE
+540 FCFIPRLAEE

-560 MPKTNG
+560 IPKTNG

-595 INISEMSDSIRE
+595 TDISEMSDSIRE

-653 TIYNDIER
+653 TIYNDIKR

>member
-88 RHLENLK
+88 RHLEKLN

-103 DRIISKINV
+103 DHIISKINV

-156 SLNGDSSALIERNN
+156 SLNGDSTALIERNN

-202 SYRGVSWYKEHDKIL
+202 SYRGVSWYKEHDKIV
-217 GFDNWQE
+217 GFDKWQE

-242 MNELRTFAIASPV
+242 MNELRTSAIASPV

-268 ETQVDEVKAMCAS
+268 EAQVDEVKAMCAS

-379 NGDIDTYISLC
+379 HGDIDTYISLC
-390 QSMEMIV
+390 QSMEMTIL

-408 NKGRRDLSHVEP
+408 NKGRRDLSHLEP
-420 IIPIYIPKLSLFKK
+420 IIPIYMRELSFP
-434 QDPIDC
+434 DAHPITC
-440 LPEVLLTLRNSL
+440 LPDVIIALR
-452 RNSQQCEN
+452 SQQCEN
-460 GNSPNVTRRLIDFL
+460 GNSSNVTRRLIDFL
-474 DNEKRLKVGTRD
+474 DNAKDLRVLTRD
-486 LSKNTYE
+486 LSKKTF
-493 KLIPKIKKSMHQNIP
+493 KTMIPKIKRLMDENIP
-508 FNDLTSGI
+508 FNALNSGSGI
-516 GIDTN
+516 PTN
-521 TLIIF
+521 ALTI
-526 CAESNGHIRKGFYL
+526 CYSKSNDDIRQGFYL
-540 FCLIPRLAEE
+540 FCFIPRLAEE

-560 MPKTNG
+560 IPKTNG

-595 INISEMSDSIRE
+595 TDISEMSDSIRE

-653 TIYNDIER
+653 TIYNDIKR

>member
-88 RHLENLK
+88 RHLEKLN

-103 DRIISKINV
+103 DHIISKINV

-156 SLNGDSSALIERNN
+156 SLNGDSSSLIERNN

-202 SYRGVSWYKEHDKIL
+202 SYRGVSWYKEHDKIV
-217 GFDNWQE
+217 GFDKWQE

-229 IARKCHSPAWLAV
+229 
-242 MNELRTFAIASPV
+242 IASPV

-268 ETQVDEVKAMCAS
+268 EAQVDEVKAMCAS

-390 QSMEMIV
+390 QSMEMTIL

-408 NKGRRDLSHVEP
+408 NKGRRDLSQVEP
-420 IIPIYIPKLSLFKK
+420 IIPIYMRELSFPDA
-434 QDPIDC
+434 DPNSC
-440 LPEVLLTLRNSL
+440 LPDVIIALR
-452 RNSQQCEN
+452 SQQCEN
-460 GNSPNVTRRLIDFL
+460 GNSSNVTRRLIDFL
-474 DNEKRLKVGTRD
+474 DNAKELRVLTRD
-486 LSKNTYE
+486 LSKKTF
-493 KLIPKIKKSMHQNIP
+493 KTMIPKIKRLMDENIP
-508 FNDLTSGI
+508 FNALNSGSGI
-516 GIDTN
+516 PTN
-521 TLIIF
+521 ALTI
-526 CAESNGHIRKGFYL
+526 CYSKSNDDIRQGFYL
-540 FCLIPRLAEE
+540 FCFIPRLAEE

-560 MPKTNG
+560 IPKTNG

-595 INISEMSDSIRE
+595 TDISEMSDSIRE

-653 TIYNDIER
+653 TIYNDIKR

-674 RQTKKYPIGCS
+674 RQTKKYPMGCS
-685 VRIAQIS
+685 VRIAQFS

>member
-88 RHLENLK
+88 RHLEKLN

-103 DRIISKINV
+103 DHIISKINV

-156 SLNGDSSALIERNN
+156 SLNGDSSSLIERNN

-217 GFDNWQE
+217 GFDKWQE

-229 IARKCHSPAWLAV
+229 
-242 MNELRTFAIASPV
+242 IASPV

-268 ETQVDEVKAMCAS
+268 EAQVDEVKTMCAS

-390 QSMEMIV
+390 QSMEMTIL

-408 NKGRRDLSHVEP
+408 NKGRRYLSHVEP
-420 IIPIYIPKLSLFKK
+420 IIPIYMRELSFPDKN
-434 QDPIDC
+434 DPNSC
-440 LPEVLLTLRNSL
+440 LPDVIIALR
-452 RNSQQCEN
+452 SQQCEN
-460 GNSPNVTRRLIDFL
+460 GNSSNVTRRLIDFL
-474 DNEKRLKVGTRD
+474 DNAKDLRVLTRD
-486 LSKNTYE
+486 LSKKTF
-493 KLIPKIKKSMHQNIP
+493 KTMIPKIKRLMDENIP
-508 FNDLTSGI
+508 FNALNSGSGI
-516 GIDTN
+516 PTN
-521 TLIIF
+521 ALTI
-526 CAESNGHIRKGFYL
+526 CYSKSNDDIRQGFYL
-540 FCLIPRLAEE
+540 FCFIPRLAEE

-560 MPKTNG
+560 IPKTNG

-595 INISEMSDSIRE
+595 TDISEMSDSIRE

-620 HSRSISSNFSVEEGG
+620 HSRNISSNFSVEEGG

-653 TIYNDIER
+653 TIYNDIKR

>member
-88 RHLENLK
+88 RHLEKLN

-126 TENTLYIEEE
+126 TKNTLYIEEE

-156 SLNGDSSALIERNN
+156 SLNGDSSSLIERNN

-202 SYRGVSWYKEHDKIL
+202 SYRGVSWYKEHDKIV
-217 GFDNWQE
+217 GFDKWQE

-242 MNELRTFAIASPV
+242 MNELRTSAIASPV

-268 ETQVDEVKAMCAS
+268 EAQVDEVKAMCAS
-281 SNWSAV
+281 SNWYAV

-379 NGDIDTYISLC
+379 HGDIDTYISLC

-408 NKGRRDLSHVEP
+408 NKGRRDLSQVEP
-420 IIPIYIPKLSLFKK
+420 IIPIYMRELSFPDKN
-434 QDPIDC
+434 DPNSC
-440 LPEVLLTLRNSL
+440 LPDVIIALR
-452 RNSQQCEN
+452 SQQCEN
-460 GNSPNVTRRLIDFL
+460 GNSSNVTRRLIDFL
-474 DNEKRLKVGTRD
+474 DNAKELRVLTRD
-486 LSKNTYE
+486 LSKKTF
-493 KLIPKIKKSMHQNIP
+493 KTMIPKIKRLMDENIP
-508 FNDLTSGI
+508 FNALNSGSGI
-516 GIDTN
+516 PTN
-521 TLIIF
+521 ALTI
-526 CAESNGHIRKGFYL
+526 CYSKSNDDIRQGFYL
-540 FCLIPRLAEE
+540 FCFIPRLAEE

-560 MPKTNG
+560 IPKTNG

-595 INISEMSDSIRE
+595 TDISEMSDSIRE

-653 TIYNDIER
+653 TIYNDIKR

>member
-88 RHLENLK
+88 RHLEKLN

-126 TENTLYIEEE
+126 TKNTLYIEEE

-156 SLNGDSSALIERNN
+156 SLNGDSSSLIERNN

-202 SYRGVSWYKEHDKIL
+202 SYRGVSWYKEHDKIV
-217 GFDNWQE
+217 GFDKWQE

-242 MNELRTFAIASPV
+242 MNELRTSAIASPV

-268 ETQVDEVKAMCAS
+268 EAQVDEVKAMCAS
-281 SNWSAV
+281 SNWYAV

-379 NGDIDTYISLC
+379 HGDIDTYISLC

-408 NKGRRDLSHVEP
+408 NKGRRDLSQVEP
-420 IIPIYIPKLSLFKK
+420 IIPIYMRELSFPDKN
-434 QDPIDC
+434 DPNSC
-440 LPEVLLTLRNSL
+440 LPDVIIALR
-452 RNSQQCEN
+452 SQQCEN
-460 GNSPNVTRRLIDFL
+460 GNSSNVTRRLIDFL
-474 DNEKRLKVGTRD
+474 DNAKDLRVLTRD
-486 LSKNTYE
+486 LSKKTF
-493 KLIPKIKKSMHQNIP
+493 KTMIPKIKRLMDENIP
-508 FNDLTSGI
+508 FNALNSGSGI
-516 GIDTN
+516 PTN
-521 TLIIF
+521 ALTI
-526 CAESNGHIRKGFYL
+526 CYSKSNDDIRQGFYL
-540 FCLIPRLAEE
+540 FCFIPRLAEE

-560 MPKTNG
+560 IPKTNG

-595 INISEMSDSIRE
+595 TDISEMSDSIRE

-653 TIYNDIER
+653 TIYNDIKR

>member
-88 RHLENLK
+88 RHLEKLN

-103 DRIISKINV
+103 DHIVSKINV

-126 TENTLYIEEE
+126 TKNTLYIEEE

-156 SLNGDSSALIERNN
+156 SLNGDSTALIERNN

-188 LNQNKKIVFMQPGE
+188 LNQNKKIVFMRPGE
-202 SYRGVSWYKEHDKIL
+202 SYRGVSWYKEHDKIV
-217 GFDNWQE
+217 GFDKWQE

-229 IARKCHSPAWLAV
+229 
-242 MNELRTFAIASPV
+242 IASPV

-268 ETQVDEVKAMCAS
+268 EAQVDEVKAMCAS

-390 QSMEMIV
+390 QSMEMTIL

-420 IIPIYIPKLSLFKK
+420 IIPIYMRELSFPDKN
-434 QDPIDC
+434 DPNSC
-440 LPEVLLTLRNSL
+440 LPDVIIALR
-452 RNSQQCEN
+452 SQQCEN
-460 GNSPNVTRRLIDFL
+460 GNSPNVTQRVIHFL
-474 DNEKRLKVGTRD
+474 DGQVSGVVNRD
-486 LSKNTYE
+486 LTRKTF
-493 KLIPKIKKSMHQNIP
+493 KKMIPRIKKSMHENIP
-508 FNDLTSGI
+508 FNTLSSGS

-521 TLIIF
+521 KLTIF
-526 CAESNGHIRKGFYL
+526 KSTSNDDIRQGFYL
-540 FCLIPRLAEE
+540 FCFIPRLAEE

-560 MPKTNG
+560 IPKTNG

-595 INISEMSDSIRE
+595 TDISEMSDSIRE

-653 TIYNDIER
+653 TIYNDIKR